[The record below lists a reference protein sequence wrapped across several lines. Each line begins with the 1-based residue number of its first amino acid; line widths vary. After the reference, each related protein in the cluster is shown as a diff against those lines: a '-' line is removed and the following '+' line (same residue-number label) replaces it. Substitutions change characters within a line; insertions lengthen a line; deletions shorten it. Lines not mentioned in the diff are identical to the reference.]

1 MIKVVQP
8 RGEAQIPKLNS
19 DIAILYSQQYGADR
33 TFINVLLDKCKHH
46 LFSYSI
52 YIFILLLLFPL
63 LRSLIMY
70 YLVAPMI
77 EKVTPIKATKKKEN
91 TENISIETQKAIL
104 NVRLKNNECL
114 YLRGDWIGERV
125 SVKVKTRFMW
135 KWTAPLVTFAA
146 DLFELKECS
155 SNKKDEESE
164 IIITAPQPDL
174 YIGEIC
180 LTDDR
185 AIVIRPRYLIGVSD
199 GIKIETFWNFKI
211 HNILAGRIR
220 QIILKGKGRIFIYGY
235 QGLQD
240 RTAIQKDH
248 KIESNRMIGYDAHA
262 AYSLC
267 RTETWWHYFRQEAE
281 LFDVKIK
288 DGVFITQTV
297 AGIYHNPN
305 VNLLEKS
312 INFILN
318 GIGSILGL

>member
-1 MIKVVQP
+1 MSPYSPLGVLCRCRVSKS
-8 RGEAQIPKLNS
+8 ADHADALN
-19 DIAILYSQQYGADR
+19 GAFR
-33 TFINVLLDKCKHH
+33 LNEVPF
-46 LFSYSI
+46 
-52 YIFILLLLFPL
+52 LLLLGD
-63 LRSLIMY
+63 
-70 YLVAPMI
+70 
-77 EKVTPIKATKKKEN
+77 
-91 TENISIETQKAIL
+91 L
-104 NVRLKNNECL
+104 N
-114 YLRGDWIGERV
+114 
-125 SVKVKTRFMW
+125 F
-135 KWTAPLVTFAA
+135 
-146 DLFELKECS
+146 
-155 SNKKDEESE
+155 
-164 IIITAPQPDL
+164 PDL
-174 YIGEIC
+174 AERFNGTVQYIGEIC